1 VSSVD
6 AGTGVRRKSQT
17 VWQASARRAVSGGLP
32 LSGITV
38 ADFSWVLAGPRA
50 TSWLGAMG
58 ARVIKIEG
66 PTRPD
71 QYRATAIFV
80 PGKEDI
86 TEGSGAFHSLNHTK
100 LQCSID
106 FTHPRGLELAKQ
118 IVAMSDVVV
127 ENFSYGVME
136 RAGLGYEDLKQIK
149 PDIIMVSSSAMG
161 KTGPDK
167 NHIAYGTLIHAFSGI
182 NSVTGYN
189 GELGSVGGT
198 YSDPLVGTTMV
209 FAILAALWHRK
220 RTGEGQK
227 LDLSMVEATM
237 MQLPEYVLDYTA
249 NGRVASSHGNSY
261 GIASPHDTFRCAG
274 HNKWVAISV
283 TDQEE
288 WTLFCHALGDPSW
301 CQDERF
307 SDQLRRF
314 ENRDAL
320 YDYVAEWTST
330 RDVNQ
335 VVELL
340 QSFGVA
346 AGPSYN
352 SEDMYNDPNM
362 QARGMFPEVEHPFVG
377 VKPIWALPWLMD
389 GRRQERYWAAPTF
402 GQDTDFVLRDLLGVS
417 EDEIA
422 SLREQGVVV

>member
-1 VSSVD
+1 MSSTDVK
-6 AGTGVRRKSQT
+6 RRSQT
-17 VWQASARRAVSGGLP
+17 ASEVPPRRALSQGLP

-71 QYRATAIFV
+71 QYRAIAIFV

-86 TEGSGAFHSLNHTK
+86 SEGSGAFHNLNHTK

-118 IVAMSDVVV
+118 IVAMSDIVV

-136 RAGLGYEDLKQIK
+136 RAGLGYEDLKQIRA
-149 PDIIMVSSSAMG
+149 DIIMVSSSAMG

-167 NHIAYGTLIHAFSGI
+167 HHIAYGTLIHAFSGI
-182 NSVTGYN
+182 YFVTGYD

-209 FAILAALWHRK
+209 FAILAALWHRR

-249 NGRVASSHGNSY
+249 NGRVAKSQGNAN
-261 GIASPHDTFRCAG
+261 GIASPHDTFPCAG

-288 WTLFCHALGDPSW
+288 WRRFCRGLAKPPW
-301 CQDERF
+301 CKEDRF
-307 SDQLRRF
+307 SDQLKRY

-320 YDYVAEWTST
+320 YEHVAEWTRT

-352 SEDMYNDPNM
+352 SEDMYNDPDM

-377 VKPIWALPWLMD
+377 VKPICALPWRMD
-389 GRRQERYWAAPTF
+389 NRQQERYWAAPTF
-402 GQDTDFVLRDLLGVS
+402 GQDTDFVLHDLLGVG
-417 EDEIA
+417 EAEIA
-422 SLREQGVVV
+422 SLREQGVVA